1 MIVDKLTEDNFLLF
15 AMHHY
20 DNTCP
25 SVEEFEEDMKRFLYL
40 KKLLTRYRINGDLR
54 ERLILN
60 HIIILY
66 NLFDK
71 AATRMLFY
79 KIDEHNW
86 NALIT
91 FLVYLERMPD
101 KVSEFDLVLADI
113 ELDKEII
120 KVLRNL

>member
-1 MIVDKLTEDNFLLF
+1 
-15 AMHHY
+15 
-20 DNTCP
+20 
-25 SVEEFEEDMKRFLYL
+25 MKRFLYL

-79 KIDEHNW
+79 KIDEENW
-86 NALIT
+86 NTLIT

-101 KVSEFDLVLADI
+101 KLSEFDIDVADI
-113 ELDKEII
+113 KLDNNVIT
-120 KVLRNL
+120 VLRNL

>member
-20 DNTCP
+20 DNSCP
-25 SVEEFEEDMKRFLYL
+25 SMEEFEEDMKRFLYL

-79 KIDEHNW
+79 KIDEENW
-86 NALIT
+86 NTLIT
-91 FLVYLERMPD
+91 FLVYLERMPN
-101 KVSEFDLVLADI
+101 KLSEFNIELADI
-113 ELDKEII
+113 KLDNDVV

>member
-20 DNTCP
+20 DNSCP
-25 SVEEFEEDMKRFLYL
+25 SMEEFEEDMKRFLYL

-79 KIDEHNW
+79 KIDEQNW
-86 NALIT
+86 NTLIT

-101 KVSEFDLVLADI
+101 KVSEFNLVLADI

>member
-1 MIVDKLTEDNFLLF
+1 MIVERLTEDNFLLF
-15 AMHHY
+15 AMQHY
-20 DNTCP
+20 DNNCP
-25 SVEEFEEDMKRFLYL
+25 SITEFEEDMKRFLYL
-40 KKLLTRYRINGDLR
+40 KKLLTRYRVNGDLR

-79 KIDEHNW
+79 KIDEENW
-86 NALIT
+86 DILIT

-101 KVSEFDLVLADI
+101 KLPEFGIELADI
-113 ELDKEII
+113 KLDNDVVT
-120 KVLRNL
+120 VLRNL

>member
-15 AMHHY
+15 AIHHY
-20 DNTCP
+20 DNSCP
-25 SVEEFEEDMKRFLYL
+25 SMEEFEEDMKRFLYL

-79 KIDEHNW
+79 KIDEQNW
-86 NALIT
+86 NTLIT

>member
-1 MIVDKLTEDNFLLF
+1 MIVDKLNDENFLLF

-20 DNTCP
+20 DNSCP
-25 SVEEFEEDMKRFLYL
+25 TVAEFEEDMKRFLYL

-66 NLFDK
+66 NLFGT

-79 KIDEHNW
+79 KIDEVNW
-86 NALIT
+86 QSLIT
-91 FLVYLERMPD
+91 FLVYLDRMPD
-101 KVSEFDLVLADI
+101 KLSEFGI
-113 ELDKEII
+113 ELSEITLDENI
-120 KVLRNL
+120 VKVLRNI

>member
-20 DNTCP
+20 DNSCP
-25 SVEEFEEDMKRFLYL
+25 SMEEFEEDMKRFLYL

-79 KIDEHNW
+79 KIDEENW
-86 NALIT
+86 NTLIT
-91 FLVYLERMPD
+91 FLVYLERMPN
-101 KVSEFDLVLADI
+101 KLSEFNI
-113 ELDKEII
+113 ELAEIKLDKDVI

>member
-79 KIDEHNW
+79 KIDEQNW
-86 NALIT
+86 NTLIT

>member
-15 AMHHY
+15 AMHNY
-20 DNTCP
+20 DNNCP
-25 SVEEFEEDMKRFLYL
+25 SINEFEEDIKRFLYL
-40 KKLLTRYRINGDLR
+40 KKLLTRYRTNGDLR

-79 KIDEHNW
+79 KIDEENW
-86 NALIT
+86 DILIT
-91 FLVYLERMPD
+91 FLVYLDRMPE
-101 KVSEFDLVLADI
+101 KLPEFGIELADI
-113 ELDKEII
+113 KLDNNVVT
-120 KVLRNL
+120 VLRNL

>member
-20 DNTCP
+20 DNSCP
-25 SVEEFEEDMKRFLYL
+25 SMEEFEEDMKRFLYL

-79 KIDEHNW
+79 KIDEENW
-86 NALIT
+86 NTLIT
-91 FLVYLERMPD
+91 FLVYLERMPN
-101 KVSEFDLVLADI
+101 KLSEFNIELADI
-113 ELDKEII
+113 KLDKDVV

>member
-15 AMHHY
+15 AMHNY
-20 DNTCP
+20 DNNCP
-25 SVEEFEEDMKRFLYL
+25 SINEFEEDMKRFLYL

-79 KIDEHNW
+79 KIDEENW
-86 NALIT
+86 NTLIT

-101 KVSEFDLVLADI
+101 KLSEFDIDVADI
-113 ELDKEII
+113 KLDNNVIT
-120 KVLRNL
+120 VLRNL

>member
-20 DNTCP
+20 DNSCP
-25 SVEEFEEDMKRFLYL
+25 SMEEFEDDMKRFLYL

-79 KIDEHNW
+79 KIDEQNW
-86 NALIT
+86 NTLIT

>member
-79 KIDEHNW
+79 KIDEENW
-86 NALIT
+86 NTLIT

-101 KVSEFDLVLADI
+101 KLSEFDIDLADI
-113 ELDKEII
+113 KLDNNVIT
-120 KVLRNL
+120 VLRNL

>member
-79 KIDEHNW
+79 KIDEQNW